1 MIRVREIDHLV
12 LRVAALDRA
21 LAFYRDVLGCTVDKR
36 QDEIGLVQLRAGRS
50 LIDLVPVDGSIGRAG
65 GGAPGA
71 EGRNLDH
78 FCLRI
83 DPFDEAAIRA
93 RLRAHGIDAGPVATR
108 HGAEGDGPSLYLHDP
123 DGNVVELKGP
133 SERASGGEALRLIGM
148 LDSPYVRR
156 VAVSLLLLGIDF
168 RHEPLSV
175 FRTVPAFAAINPV
188 VKAPTL
194 VCDDGTVLMD
204 STLILDHAESI
215 AAGGRS
221 LMPRAP
227 DERRCALRI
236 VGLALAACDKAV
248 QLVYERTLRPA
259 EKQHAPWIERVTGQL
274 HAACDGLER
283 ALEQRPLAAA
293 SATIGQDGVTA
304 AIDWRFLQD
313 AALVAEARW
322 PRLAAH
328 SAAAESLAELRA
340 APHGTGSVAPFSEH
354 RSPARAT
361 ASSGSTFR
369 SSTSSGR
376 SRSTAPCSPAP

>member
-1 MIRVREIDHLV
+1 MIRVREIDHVV
-12 LRVAALDRA
+12 LRVAELDRA
-21 LAFYRDVLGCTVDKR
+21 LAFYRDLLGCAVEKR
-36 QDEIGLVQLRAGRS
+36 QDEIGLIQLRAGRS
-50 LIDLVPVDGSIGRAG
+50 LIDLVPVEGPIGRS
-65 GGAPGA
+65 GGAAPA
-71 EGRNLDH
+71 ATGRNLDH

-93 RLRAHGIDAGPVATR
+93 RLRSHGIEAGPLATR
-108 HGAEGDGPSLYLHDP
+108 NGAEGDGPSLYLDDP

-133 SERASGGEALRLIGM
+133 PDRMPGGEAIRLVGM

-156 VAVSLLLLGIDF
+156 VAVSLLLLGIEF

-227 DERRCALRI
+227 EERRRALRV

-248 QLVYERTLRPA
+248 QIVYERTLRPA

-274 HAACDGLER
+274 QAACDGIERELER
-283 ALEQRPLAAA
+283 RPLAVE
-293 SATIGQDGVTA
+293 STTIGQDGVTA
-304 AIDWRFLQD
+304 AVTWRFLAASV
-313 AALVAEARW
+313 AALVPAARC

-328 SAAAESLAELRA
+328 AAGAEALAELRA
-340 APHGTGSVAPFSEH
+340 APHGDGTVAP
-354 RSPARAT
+354 
-361 ASSGSTFR
+361 ASGHS
-369 SSTSSGR
+369 
-376 SRSTAPCSPAP
+376 SRS